1 MKRLCLFTC
10 VLALAT
16 FVSTGCE
23 PAKKTAKAPV
33 AEKGHDHDHGDHK
46 HAETLLEGFQQLSD
60 AYTAIKTAMEKSDM
74 DAAHD
79 PIHDLGHLLSEDL
92 PKLTKKSSL
101 DDDTKTK
108 LAAHWNT
115 LMDEFTKLDDF
126 FHDRGKADWA
136 ELDKKIAPVMEEL
149 KGLVK

>member
-33 AEKGHDHDHGDHK
+33 AEKGDD
-46 HAETLLEGFQQLSD
+46 LLEGFQQLSD
-60 AYTAIKTAMEKSDM
+60 AYTGIKAAMEKSDM

-79 PIHDLGHLLSEDL
+79 PLHDLAHLLGEDL

-115 LMDEFTKLDDF
+115 LMDEFGKLDAF
-126 FHDRGKADWA
+126 FHNGPKADWA